1 MELGH
6 LEELILEKELGF
18 SWGGSLEVKISS
30 LTLLAASLFVTNEE
44 HSIVVTEI
52 FVIKKIQ
59 KKIKTLHIKCT

>member
-6 LEELILEKELGF
+6 LDELILEEELGF

-44 HSIVVTEI
+44 HSIVVTKI
-52 FVIKKIQ
+52 FVVKKIP
-59 KKIKTLHIKCT
+59 KK